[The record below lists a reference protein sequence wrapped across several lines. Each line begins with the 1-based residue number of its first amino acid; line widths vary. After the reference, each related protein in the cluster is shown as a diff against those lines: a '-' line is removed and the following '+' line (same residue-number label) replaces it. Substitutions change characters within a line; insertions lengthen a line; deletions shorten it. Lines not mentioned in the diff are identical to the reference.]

1 MDNNIIANNI
11 PRLERVPLIRQDNRV
26 QDMNIGE
33 IDNMNIGE
41 NDLNEINNNNT
52 DLNLLNQQEAMFNE
66 QNAHFMGVGGRRSYR
81 RKSRKYKH
89 RKHGRK
95 SRKQRRRIQKK

>member
-33 IDNMNIGE
+33 MDNMNIGE

-66 QNAHFMGVGGRRSYR
+66 NANFMGVGGRRSYR